1 MMAKYLVSRM
11 TQAVFTILGISIVVF
26 LLARLSGDAAAL
38 LIPSEASAA
47 DREALRQQLGLDR
60 PLLLQYWLFLQG
72 ALTLDFCNSFGS
84 ENRLWNVYLERFPN
98 TASLGLC
105 AALITAGGG
114 VLIGVYGA
122 VKAGS
127 RSIAQRT
134 FWLMGQAAPSFA
146 IAILMIAV
154 FSVTLGWLPTSGMN
168 H

>member
-72 ALTLDFCNSFGS
+72 ALTLDFCNSFRFGKTGS
-84 ENRLWNVYLERFPN
+84 GRL
-98 TASLGLC
+98 S
-105 AALITAGGG
+105 
-114 VLIGVYGA
+114 
-122 VKAGS
+122 
-127 RSIAQRT
+127 
-134 FWLMGQAAPSFA
+134 
-146 IAILMIAV
+146 
-154 FSVTLGWLPTSGMN
+154 
-168 H
+168 